1 MSKQNMFL
9 YGNAELL
16 EKFAEHFSKLAESGD
31 NVPEKIVYTVDDTCE
46 SSSIK
51 RSARKI
57 FFEKFNGNKI
67 IKKVAF
73 DTRRVNQSSQRNPR
87 ANLQNWH
94 RTDPFVSQKLD
105 SKIKTFSKLND
116 VLNTISSEFE
126 NDKDYIGSY
135 ASELHEHVKRGLR
148 TEIKD
153 GDYFDPHL
161 SYLEQLVFARYR
173 LSMDDLQKKSSS
185 ELKNAILAKDESLV
199 NKASEKKSEQSK
211 VSVSAAPTG
220 SLKTNG
226 VSEYN
231 HENIIQAL
239 FGGSHFR
246 KANEKKVQRTITIT
260 INDEV
265 KE

>member
-31 NVPEKIVYTVDDTCE
+31 NVPDKIVYTVDDTNE

-57 FFEKFNGNKI
+57 FFEKCNNTKP

-94 RTDPFVSQKLD
+94 RTDPFVSNQLDEKL
-105 SKIKTFSKLND
+105 KTFSKLND
-116 VLNTISSEFE
+116 VLNTIADEFT

-153 GDYFDPHL
+153 GDYFDPHI

-173 LSMDDLQKKSSS
+173 LSMDDLQKKSSY
-185 ELKNAILAKDESLV
+185 ELKTAILAKDENLI
-199 NKASEKKSEQSK
+199 NKISEKSEQSK

-246 KANEKKVQRTITIT
+246 KVNEKKVQRTITIT